1 MKYVTAIKDYN
12 HRQTGE
18 KVITE
23 GMAYSVFKEKQHHY
37 WISNDNDKYMWVNK
51 NIFRNGIWRDLYE
64 RAIRRIFH

>member
-23 GMAYSVFKEKQHHY
+23 GMAYLVFKEKQHHY
-37 WISNDNDKYMWVNK
+37 WISNDNNKYMWVNK
-51 NIFRNGIWRDLYE
+51 NLFREGIRGD
-64 RAIRRIFH
+64 IQ